1 MKYVFYHFYWW
12 LSKYTY
18 VYLMKHKDQVFQ
30 MFKNY
35 KFKVENQKG
44 KKIKIIRSDKS
55 CEYFSKEFYSFC
67 EENGIIYQT
76 RFYIH
81 PNKIAWQNERINICW
96 YA

>member
-1 MKYVFYHFYWW
+1 
-12 LSKYTY
+12 
-18 VYLMKHKDQVFQ
+18 MKHKDQVFH

-35 KFKVENQKG
+35 KFEVENQKG

-81 PNKIAWQNERINICW
+81 PNKIAWQNERINIC
-96 YA
+96 